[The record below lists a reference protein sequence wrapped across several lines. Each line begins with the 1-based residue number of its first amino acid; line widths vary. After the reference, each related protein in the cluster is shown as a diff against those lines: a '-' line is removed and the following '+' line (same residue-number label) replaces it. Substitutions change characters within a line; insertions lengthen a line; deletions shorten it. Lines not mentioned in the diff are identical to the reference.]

1 MKFSKYKFEADLY
14 GSLKHVAE
22 LGPVAEEV
30 RPHPVHHAPVLQQVV
45 LGGHHRGDGGGDA
58 CDGYDAGDAAADFPP
73 VFLDVTASP
82 SS

>member
-1 MKFSKYKFEADLY
+1 MKFSQHKFEADLY

-45 LGGHHRGDGGGDA
+45 LVVGDQHD
-58 CDGYDAGDAAADFPP
+58 DDAGDA
-73 VFLDVTASP
+73 DVLLVMRMINAVSVTCKG
-82 SS
+82 